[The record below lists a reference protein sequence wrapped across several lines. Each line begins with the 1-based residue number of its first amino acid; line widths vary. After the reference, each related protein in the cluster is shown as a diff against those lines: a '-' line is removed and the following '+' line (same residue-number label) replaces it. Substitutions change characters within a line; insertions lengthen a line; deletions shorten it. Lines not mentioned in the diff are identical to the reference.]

1 MGLFPAGSKP
11 EAEIP
16 MRFVLFVG
24 LATWMLSSGGLSFAQ
39 QSDATGA
46 PRLRVPVT
54 EVDLGD
60 LTRIDR
66 AEGRFE
72 IRNEGSADLRI
83 LKAEPSCGCTVVSF
97 DEVIPPGEKGYIDVV
112 LDTKIVLGSL
122 WSQIHV
128 ETNDPERA
136 KLLLDV
142 RARVFGAVR
151 VLPVGDVFLYNR
163 VGHLPWTSRLLS
175 KHPDEEGELEVSEI
189 EPSVDWLVAR
199 ATKLEAPREAGGGLP
214 EASAGDW
221 ILEVGVTGELDYG
234 RSEQSIR
241 FSTGL
246 PREPVASVPV
256 VLDLRPPVNLS
267 TSEVVLSPRKPQET
281 VVLSVR
287 EGADPSTLRVES
299 DSEELRLVLE
309 PAGVRFFKLHVTGS
323 DALGD
328 AGGTILFHVA
338 LETLRLPVRWDG
350 S

>member
-1 MGLFPAGSKP
+1 MKLVVFA
-11 EAEIP
+11 
-16 MRFVLFVG
+16 G
-24 LATWMLSSGGLSFAQ
+24 LAAWMLTVGGLSLAEQ
-39 QSDATGA
+39 ADASGS

-54 EVDLGD
+54 QLDLGE

-72 IRNEGSADLRI
+72 IRNEGSAELRI

-97 DEVIPPGEKGYIDVV
+97 DEVIPPGEMGYLDVV

-142 RARVFGAVR
+142 RARVIGAVR

-163 VGHLPWTSRLLS
+163 VGRLPWTSRLLS
-175 KHPDEEGELEVSEI
+175 KHPDEEGELEVADI
-189 EPSVDWLVAR
+189 KPSADWLVVR

-221 ILEVGVTGELDYG
+221 ILEVGVKGEVAYG
-234 RSEQSIR
+234 RSEQSVE

-246 PREPVASVPV
+246 SREPVASVPV

-267 TSEVVLSPRKPQET
+267 MSEIVLSSGKPRET
-281 VVLSVR
+281 IVLSVR
-287 EGADPSTLRVES
+287 EGADPSALRAEAES
-299 DSEELRLVLE
+299 DGLQLELE
-309 PAGVRFFKLHVTGS
+309 PAGVRFFKVHVTGS

-328 AGGTILFHVA
+328 SGGAILFHVG